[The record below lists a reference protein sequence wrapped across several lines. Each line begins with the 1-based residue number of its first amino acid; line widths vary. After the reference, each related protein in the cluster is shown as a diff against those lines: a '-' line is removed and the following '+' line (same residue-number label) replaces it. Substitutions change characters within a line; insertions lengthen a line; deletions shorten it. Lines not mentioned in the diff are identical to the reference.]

1 MKVLLPRER
10 GGEENFEIVSVNGR
24 RDKLMKG
31 VRVQV
36 ADAVSEVLL
45 HRRLA
50 MRAAER
56 YLERVSAR

>member
-31 VRVQV
+31 VCVQV
-36 ADAVSEVLL
+36 SPAVSEVLQ
-45 HRRLA
+45 HRR
-50 MRAAER
+50 MAER
-56 YLERVSAR
+56 EAARFLERVSAR